1 MLFRSEDNRD
11 SAYYAGATFLILGSP
26 AIEAADLGTAVR
38 YLGVQESDQAGVS
51 AGVGDLDADG
61 FADFV
66 VTGRGN
72 DDAGPEAGAA
82 YLVFGEAVPPGGLLS
97 EWPTWQGVED
107 DALGPPRA
115 GGDIDADGVPDILL
129 GTDRDDGGRSY
140 VLFGAD
146 ALTAAGR

>member
-1 MLFRSEDNRD
+1 MLFRS
-11 SAYYAGATFLILGSP
+11 
-26 AIEAADLGTAVR
+26 
-38 YLGVQESDQAGVS
+38 
-51 AGVGDLDADG
+51 
-61 FADFV
+61 
-66 VTGRGN
+66 
-72 DDAGPEAGAA
+72 
-82 YLVFGEAVPPGGLLS
+82 GLLS